1 MSNAFNDYSLGFSDG
16 FNTGWKKCE
25 EIGQQKSNDSIGSKA
40 FLKCKYKIND
50 GTFIYYFFNEIL
62 YRDSLMQMNSR
73 DNFRIMN
80 SASYVINISTGKV
93 VKCRYGS
100 VEDFFDAMMGVE

>member
-1 MSNAFNDYSLGFSDG
+1 MFEDYTQGYKDG
-16 FNTGWKKCE
+16 FDTGWQKCKE
-25 EIGQQKSNDSIGSKA
+25 YQQQKSNDPISSKA

-50 GTFIYYFFNEIL
+50 GKFIYYFFNEIL
-62 YRDSLMQMNSR
+62 YRNSLMQMNSR

-80 SASYVINISTGKV
+80 SASYVINICTGQV

-100 VEDFFDAMMGVE
+100 VEDFFDALIGVEQK